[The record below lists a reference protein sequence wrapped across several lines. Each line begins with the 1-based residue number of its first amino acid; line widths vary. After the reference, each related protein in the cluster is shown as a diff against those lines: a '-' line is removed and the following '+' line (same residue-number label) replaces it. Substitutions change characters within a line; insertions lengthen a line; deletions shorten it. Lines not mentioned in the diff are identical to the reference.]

1 MQCGHWQ
8 SFPDVQIYLPTIEKS
23 DLQKVGKSEKTRRCC
38 SGPAVPGDED
48 RSFYSWPVVGGNR
61 KGEGQ
66 SEGNFVSK
74 GGNCVIVRS
83 LESFQL
89 DSV

>member
-23 DLQKVGKSEKTRRCC
+23 DLQNVGKSEKTRRCC

-66 SEGNFVSK
+66 SESV
-74 GGNCVIVRS
+74 GGSHGRIVIEKEIDFEGIV
-83 LESFQL
+83 
-89 DSV
+89 